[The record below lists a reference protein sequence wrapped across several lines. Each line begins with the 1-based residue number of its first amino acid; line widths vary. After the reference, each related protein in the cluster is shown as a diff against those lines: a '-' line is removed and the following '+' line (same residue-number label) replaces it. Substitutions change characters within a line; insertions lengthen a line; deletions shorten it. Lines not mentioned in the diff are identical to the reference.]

1 MPQPMQVAQTTS
13 TVSKTA
19 FMPFSPLLMPIS
31 PSRVSREY
39 GSLAEHRPMRSTRT
53 PNACSCWATLSQPLL
68 LKADASTGPRL
79 VFSHSQMIAEAVV
92 VFPVPGGPWIKV
104 KRCLHPAK
112 ASDHMGRSKLA
123 SSLHQQAHGELDFG
137 HKDMK
142 RHTVPSL
149 PLIQNHIARILLR
162 LIQVLLP
169 KILALGIVLVCP
181 NVFLARRAADV
192 GFRVGGRSCQGI
204 PLGRGG
210 GRLPDVRVER
220 ICKRGARQKQPAEI
234 RIVVP
239 VPLAEWW

>member
-1 MPQPMQVAQTTS
+1 MQLLGNVVAAL
-13 TVSKTA
+13 V
-19 FMPFSPLLMPIS
+19 
-31 PSRVSREY
+31 
-39 GSLAEHRPMRSTRT
+39 AEGRRQHRP
-53 PNACSCWATLSQPLL
+53 AVGLQPLANDCRSRGGL
-68 LKADASTGPRL
+68 S
-79 VFSHSQMIAEAVV
+79 
-92 VFPVPGGPWIKV
+92 GPW
-104 KRCLHPAK
+104 RAL
-112 ASDHMGRSKLA
+112 D
-123 SSLHQQAHGELDFG
+123 QGEA
-137 HKDMK
+137 
-142 RHTVPSL
+142 L

-234 RIVVP
+234 RIVVQLLDGISRVGGLVHPQTPLQLIQHP
-239 VPLAEWW
+239 VNPLVCHNVWAKVNSEQIVAVPRGRQSLIWRAESDGSITKAFHFG